1 VTSLRGRGAAVV
13 CQSVSI
19 LLQYPDQSVRAAV
32 PLIAAACL
40 ELPAGPPR
48 AAIEGFLDRLN
59 ALGAL
64 GASGAPGVTEA
75 LGAPGTPGVTGAPG
89 VTGTPGVTSDCEL
102 AQHYVATFDRD
113 RRCCLHL
120 TWWTDGETRRRGRT
134 LAALKDRYRR
144 HGLELRNDELP
155 DYLPVVLE
163 YAATG
168 DLADGLA
175 VLREHRAAVEL
186 IRLALRDLE
195 SPYAA
200 LLEAVCALLPGP
212 SPADHAA
219 ARRLAQTGPPVES
232 VGTAATP
239 PLVGTA
245 GAIPP
250 VTGTAGGPPAV
261 GAPPLPGGP
270 R

>member
-1 VTSLRGRGAAVV
+1 VTGRRGGGAAVV

-19 LLQYPDQSVRAAV
+19 LLHYPDQSVRAAV
-32 PLIAAACL
+32 PLVAAACR

-48 AAIEGFLDRLN
+48 AAIEGFLDRL
-59 ALGAL
+59 GA
-64 GASGAPGVTEA
+64 
-75 LGAPGTPGVTGAPG
+75 TPEP
-89 VTGTPGVTSDCEL
+89 EL
-102 AQHYVATFDRD
+102 AQRYVATFDRD

-120 TWWTDGETRRRGRT
+120 TWWTDGETRRRGRS

-144 HGLELRNDELP
+144 HGLELRDGELP

-186 IRLALRDLE
+186 VRLALGDLG

-200 LLEAVCALLPGP
+200 LLDAVCALLPGP

-219 ARRLAQTGPPVES
+219 ARRLARTGPPVES
-232 VGTAATP
+232 VGTAVAPLAEPVGTAAAP
-239 PLVGTA
+239 PVELVGTA
-245 GAIPP
+245 VAPP
-250 VTGTAGGPPAV
+250 VV
-261 GAPPLPGGP
+261 GIAATLPGGP
-270 R
+270 